1 MYIWKVGNN
10 MNISI
15 KDYLQKRILLF
26 DGAMGTY
33 FAHLD
38 MEYSDICEKANIDKP
53 EVIYKIHSE
62 YLQAGASL
70 VRTNTFAANKYDL
83 NCTEAQR
90 NNIIKAGYEIASR
103 AISDTE
109 GFVGC
114 SIGPIAER
122 EKVSQEEIIL
132 EYKNM
137 ADTFIEL
144 GASVFVLETFASPE
158 EIKEL
163 TQHITLKNPKAE
175 IITLFSVNMH
185 GYSKKGINYRKIIE
199 NAKNLDGVIATGFN
213 CGAGAGHLLKLIKSM
228 DFDLENFAAIPN
240 AGYPEKIM
248 DRTIYQSNADYFAET
263 EVEICRYGI
272 KIVGGCCG
280 TTPEHISKINKA
292 LAKTNF
298 EIKTKPREKYSKKIL
313 MQYRENSFR
322 DKLERGEFVNAVE
335 IDPPFGYDV
344 SKLMEA
350 AHILKQKNADI
361 ITIADSPLGK
371 MRLDSLIMSA
381 KIYREVGIDV
391 MPHVCCRDKN
401 IIALKALISASFVE
415 NIRNF
420 LFVTGD
426 PLPED
431 AKGEVK
437 SVFNMNSVK
446 LMTLV
451 KEMNEEFSK
460 EDGFYYGGAL
470 NPQGAN
476 IERIIEKVLLKKQA
490 GASYLLTQPIFTQK
504 DIENII
510 LIKKRTGIKILGGIL
525 PLVSYKNARFIDN
538 EFAGM
543 NIPENIINSFDTN
556 MSREEAQEQ
565 GINIAVEVGRK
576 LKEHVDGFYFMTPFN
591 RAEMVGEIMERLN

>member
-1 MYIWKVGNN
+1 MNN
-10 MNISI
+10 TI
-15 KDYLQKRILLF
+15 KEYLVNNILLF

-33 FAHLD
+33 FASLEPD
-38 MEYSDICEKANIDKP
+38 YKDICENANLDMPNTINN
-53 EVIYKIHSE
+53 IHTK
-62 YLQAGASL
+62 YIQAGAKL
-70 VRTNTFAANKYDL
+70 IRTNTFAANKYDL
-83 NCTEAQR
+83 KCTESQR
-90 NNIIKAGYEIASR
+90 YMIIKAGYEIALQ
-103 AISDTE
+103 AAKDKDCFI
-109 GFVGC
+109 GC

-122 EKVSQEEIIL
+122 EAVLQEDIIL
-132 EYKNM
+132 EYKRI
-137 ADTFIEL
+137 ADRFLEL
-144 GASVFVLETFASPE
+144 GAKVFVLETFASPE
-158 EIKEL
+158 EIREL
-163 TQHITLKNPKAE
+163 AEHINSMNPQAE
-175 IITLFSVNMH
+175 IIALFSVNMH
-185 GYSKKGINYRKIIE
+185 GYSKRGLSYRKIIE
-199 NAKNLDGVIATGFN
+199 AIKDMKGIIAAGFN
-213 CGAGAGHLLKLIKSM
+213 CGAGAGHQLKLIKSA
-228 DFDLENFAAIPN
+228 DISAVNFAAIPN

-248 DRTIYQSNADYFAET
+248 DRTVYQNNSDYFAET
-263 EVEICRYGI
+263 VAEICKYGV

-280 TTPEHISKINKA
+280 TTPEHIKKICDV
-292 LAKTNF
+292 LADENL
-298 EIKTKPREKYSKKIL
+298 EIKKKSQGKSIKKTIITI
-313 MQYRENSFR
+313 RDNTFR
-322 DKLERGEFVNAVE
+322 DKLQRGEFVNAVE

-350 AHILKQKNADI
+350 AHILKDKKADI

-371 MRLDSLIMSA
+371 MRLDSLMMSA

-437 SVFNMNSVK
+437 SVFNMNSIK
-446 LMTLV
+446 LMSLI
-451 KEMNEEFSK
+451 KEMNEEFSD
-460 EDGFYYGGAL
+460 EEGFYYGGAL

-504 DIENII
+504 DIDNII
-510 LIKKRTGIKILGGIL
+510 IIKKRTGIKILGGIL

-543 NIPENIINSFDTN
+543 NIPADIINSFSPD
-556 MSREEAQEQ
+556 MSREEAQTQ
-565 GINIAVEVGRK
+565 GIKIAVEVGQK
-576 LKEHVDGFYFMTPFN
+576 LKNHVDGFYFMTPFN
-591 RAEMVGEIMERLN
+591 RAEMVGEIMEKLN